1 MTSEYEQSV
10 TSPLITGSPAS
21 RKHGR
26 HTSDVEHEIRHL
38 RQLLQLERQRADEA
52 TAKTQESLAHLKT
65 INEARI
71 KAVQEAS
78 QASEELRYAYRRLG
92 RKAPYNRFYR
102 LYKIQ
107 LEAAQKEIF
116 RAQDVL
122 RTVDKRR
129 SEAEKEAA
137 ELRTKNRRLVE
148 EAKVQRAMEQG
159 RLQGMK
165 EGIERG
171 RELGLLEGRF
181 SDHNHRPPQRS
192 RRGFEQ
198 DEPLSPSSG
207 VSSFTDRR
215 PSTSRSAQPS
225 PHPPYSSN
233 SAAPSTVSR
242 RSVDT
247 RSEQEFPTPVPP
259 PTRHSSDRRSNHT
272 AQTADDATS
281 GYSRPVSIRV
291 RTPSPVHSPTSI
303 PPDNYI
309 PFADANNVI
318 HLPPPHEF
326 QRSPTVSERPISPT
340 HDSETDDRRH
350 ANSSRTGTP
359 SRRARR
365 HSSPE
370 SNSTTI
376 SQLDL
381 VNDPG
386 DNHGLRTPMSAI
398 PEVLSSQTSPAGL
411 EEQEL
416 HRRPSF
422 VSSTT

>member
-10 TSPLITGSPAS
+10 TSPLITGSSPEPAS

-38 RQLLQLERQRADEA
+38 RQLSQLERQRADDA
-52 TAKTQESLAHLKT
+52 AAKTEETLAHLKT

-78 QASEELRYAYRRLG
+78 QATEELRCAYRRL
-92 RKAPYNRFYR
+92 RRIASHNRFYR

-107 LEAAQKEIF
+107 LEAAQKEIY

-137 ELRTKNRRLVE
+137 ELRTKYRRLVE

-171 RELGLLEGRF
+171 RELGLLEGRVM
-181 SDHNHRPPQRS
+181 DYNQRPPQRS
-192 RRGFEQ
+192 RRAFEQ
-198 DEPLSPSSG
+198 DELLSPSSG
-207 VSSFTDRR
+207 LSSFTDHR

-225 PHPPYSSN
+225 PHPPSRSN

-242 RSVDT
+242 RSV
-247 RSEQEFPTPVPP
+247 SEQAN
-259 PTRHSSDRRSNHT
+259 RT
-272 AQTADDATS
+272 AQTDDAT
-281 GYSRPVSIRV
+281 VSVRN
-291 RTPSPVHSPTSI
+291 RTPSPVHLHSPTSI

-318 HLPPPHEF
+318 RLPPPHEF
-326 QRSPTVSERPISPT
+326 QRSPTISERPISPV
-340 HDSETDDRRH
+340 HDSETDDRRQ
-350 ANSSRTGTP
+350 ANSRTGTP

-370 SNSTTI
+370 SNSTTL

-381 VNDPG
+381 VNDPS
-386 DNHGLRTPMSAI
+386 DNHLRTPMSAI
-398 PEVLSSQTSPAGL
+398 QEVLSSQTSPEQPAGR

-422 VSSTT
+422 VSLTTPATLSFFKGR